1 MVSGVIRSRKRFGEE
16 KLAMVVFHR
25 FFALVLMVF
34 FFGLTGCGYLVTTEV
49 YKKENEKSQ
58 AQLEFV
64 RKQLTAHTKILANHG
79 RAINEVQV
87 QLREA
92 AAKARDAERIGKGI
106 DKSIKKAIKDSSR
119 PESASV
125 QRSKLRKGFP
135 VGLSLFIRRKYRGL
149 PLNFAGGYYT
159 PRGKRYPYK
168 LPPGTLVQVLSGD
181 SRGFTRIQVKTGR
194 WKGRK
199 MWVRTRWLIRKSK
212 SMGRMSG
219 NG

>member
-1 MVSGVIRSRKRFGEE
+1 
-16 KLAMVVFHR
+16 MVVFPR
-25 FFALVLMVF
+25 LIALVLVVF
-34 FFGLTGCGYLVTTEV
+34 VFGLSGCGYLVTTEV
-49 YKKENEKSQ
+49 YKKEKEKSQ
-58 AQLEFV
+58 AQIEFV

-79 RAINEVQV
+79 RVINEVQV

-119 PESASV
+119 PETTSV
-125 QRSKLRKGFP
+125 QRSKPGKGFP
-135 VGLSLFIRRKYRGL
+135 IGLSLFVRRTYRGL
-149 PLNFAGGYYT
+149 PLNFAGGYRT

-181 SRGFTRIQVKTGR
+181 RRGFTRIRVKTGR

-199 MWVRTRWLIRKSK
+199 MWVRTRWLIKKTKSR
-212 SMGRMSG
+212 GRMSG
-219 NG
+219 NR